1 MSVGSSI
8 AEGGY
13 IGFTLDNVGIDRR
26 IYTGLTSTNGTFNVS
41 YNAGRVDVYLNGVK
55 LVGNHSGLSN
65 YDYTYTGAGQGSNIV
80 LATGVALVAADVVEC
95 IGYVSNSSNTVT
107 TYNPTPA
114 SGGGWN
120 VFSSINHVAS
130 DLVNVYM
137 NGVLLDDSDYTLDA
151 SANTLTIGGA
161 TLTASDVIMVQVIG
175 ALDNANFVPAG
186 GGTFTGAVGIGV
198 APTHALTVQRDGTEG
213 AMAIVDVAPSL
224 SFIDTETNHDNFTL
238 INDADNFKL
247 KTHTTTDGSSAT
259 DLVTV
264 AQTGNVTVAGT
275 LTATFPAGH
284 IIQIVQTVITGTT
297 SGAVTSYTDISGFTA
312 SITPASTSNK
322 ILVQVSANIGGNIDE
337 GIALQLV
344 RGSTAICIGD
354 ASGSRTRASANFRTL
369 SVYDAHPVSIT
380 FLDSPSSTSA
390 TTYKLQ
396 WQNLDND
403 PPNHMYLNKSS
414 NSGDTSDRAVTASSI
429 TLMEVQG

>member
-1 MSVGSSI
+1 MAGTLKIGGNTIATHAGS
-8 AEGGY
+8 EGAGTV
-13 IGFTLDNVGIDRR
+13 TLD
-26 IYTGLTSTNGTFNVS
+26 
-41 YNAGRVDVYLNGVK
+41 
-55 LVGNHSGLSN
+55 
-65 YDYTYTGAGQGSNIV
+65 
-80 LATGVALVAADVVEC
+80 
-95 IGYVSNSSNTVT
+95 SS
-107 TYNPTPA
+107 
-114 SGGGWN
+114 
-120 VFSSINHVAS
+120 
-130 DLVNVYM
+130 
-137 NGVLLDDSDYTLDA
+137 
-151 SANTLTIGGA
+151 TLTIGSNTSFSGA
-161 TLTASDVIMVQVIG
+161 TLNG
-175 ALDNANFVPAG
+175 
-186 GGTFTGAVGIGV
+186 
-198 APTHALTVQRDGTEG
+198 
-213 AMAIVDVAPSL
+213 
-224 SFIDTETNHDNFTL
+224 
-238 INDADNFKL
+238 
-247 KTHTTTDGSSAT
+247 
-259 DLVTV
+259 
-264 AQTGNVTVAGT
+264 
-275 LTATFPAGH
+275 ATFPAGH